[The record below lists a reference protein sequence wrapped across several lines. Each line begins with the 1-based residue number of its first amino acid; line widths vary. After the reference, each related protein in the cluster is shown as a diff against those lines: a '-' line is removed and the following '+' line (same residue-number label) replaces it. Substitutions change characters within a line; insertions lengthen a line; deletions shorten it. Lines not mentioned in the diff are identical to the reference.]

1 MFFLNR
7 KNYFLYLKRKY
18 HSTKI
23 EWYFCLE
30 LRYMSDNKAK
40 DLIGAIKEKGKS
52 LEAEM
57 SFFDHIDVLRKHL
70 LRALLVIVI
79 FTAAAFWFYEFI
91 FNTVIMGPKSPDFWT
106 YRMMCKL
113 VQQFPSLGSDF
124 CITEIKGKIINTEMA
139 GQFTLQI
146 NSCIMTG
153 IVFGIPYILF
163 ELWLFIKPAL
173 HEKERRSARGFVF
186 FASILFFIGV
196 LFGYFIICPLSINFL
211 TNFSVSPMIENTFT
225 IDSYLSSIATLTIG
239 TGIIFEL
246 PVVIYILSLF
256 GIMTPAFMRSSRRYA
271 IVIILIIAAVVTP
284 TPDMMTMCVVAM
296 PLFLLYELS
305 IFVSAYIERKKN
317 RELYGTSKAP
327 KV

>member
-1 MFFLNR
+1 
-7 KNYFLYLKRKY
+7 
-18 HSTKI
+18 
-23 EWYFCLE
+23 
-30 LRYMSDNKAK
+30 MSDNKAK
-40 DLIGAIKEKGKS
+40 DLIGAIKDKGKA

-70 LRALLVIVI
+70 LRSLLAIVI
-79 FTAAAFWFYEFI
+79 FTGLAFYHYDFL
-91 FNTVIMGPKSPDFWT
+91 FNEVIMGPKSPDFWT

-113 VQQFPSLGSDF
+113 VAQFPSLGADF

-153 IVFGIPYILF
+153 IVFGIPYLLF

-173 HEKERRSARGFVF
+173 HETERKSARGFVF
-186 FASILFFIGV
+186 FASLLFFIGV
-196 LFGYFIICPLSINFL
+196 FFGYFIVCALSINFL
-211 TNFSVSPMIENTFT
+211 TGFSVSPMIENTFT

-246 PVVIYILSLF
+246 PVIIYILSLF
-256 GIMTPAFMRSSRRYA
+256 GVMTPTFMRSTRRYA
-271 IVIILIIAAVVTP
+271 IVVILIIAAIVTP
-284 TPDMMTMCVVAM
+284 TPDMITMIVVAF

-305 IFVSAYIERKKN
+305 IFISAWIERKKN
-317 RELYGTSKAP
+317 IKLYGTSKAP
-327 KV
+327 AN